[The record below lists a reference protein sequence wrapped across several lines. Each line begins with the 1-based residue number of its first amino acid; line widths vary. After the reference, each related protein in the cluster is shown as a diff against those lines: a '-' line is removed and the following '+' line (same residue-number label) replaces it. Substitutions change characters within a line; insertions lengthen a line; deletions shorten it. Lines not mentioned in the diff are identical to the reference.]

1 MHTKTGIQTK
11 MIQNIPNGHKMYEM
25 AVNLDQM
32 TIKITY
38 IFYCKTLENLPKSG
52 FFDLKISGN
61 PGQNLPETWKS

>member
-1 MHTKTGIQTK
+1 
-11 MIQNIPNGHKMYEM
+11 MYEM